1 MRIVISDLD
10 GTLLDHD
17 TYAWSEAVQALDLLK
32 KKGIPLILCTS
43 KTAAE
48 TREWRQQMDLVHPYV
63 VENGG
68 AAIVPPGQLG
78 ASGDG
83 QQIVLGTPY
92 PQLVA
97 ALRAASLESGC
108 RVEGFADWSVE
119 RIAEVC
125 QMPLERAALAKQREY
140 DEPFVV
146 LDAER
151 ERPLIQ
157 AIGARGF
164 RTTRGGR
171 FHHILG
177 ENDKAAAVQRLLA
190 LYQSQHGPAETIG
203 LGDGL
208 NDVEF
213 LRMVDQPVLIRS
225 ARVETLRA
233 AVPHGL
239 VTSKSG
245 PAGWN
250 EAILQLVAISA

>member
-32 KKGIPLILCTS
+32 TKAIPLILCTS

-48 TREWRQQMDLVHPYV
+48 TREWRLQMGLVHPYV

-68 AAIVPPGQLG
+68 AAILPAGELG
-78 ASGDG
+78 AAAGG
-83 QQIVLGTPY
+83 ECIVLGTPY
-92 PQLVA
+92 QELVA
-97 ALRAASLESGC
+97 ALRAASRESAC

-125 QMPLERAALAKQREY
+125 QMPIDRAALAKQREY

-146 LDAER
+146 LDSAR
-151 ERPLIQ
+151 ERQLIQ
-157 AIGARGF
+157 AIGAQGF

-177 ENDKAAAVQRLLA
+177 GNDKAAAVQRLLA
-190 LYQSQHGPAETIG
+190 LYRAQYGPVETVG

-213 LRMVDQPVLIRS
+213 LKMVDHPVLIRS
-225 ARVETLRA
+225 PRVETLQA
-233 AVPHGL
+233 AVPHGR
-239 VTSKSG
+239 VTSRTG
-245 PAGWN
+245 PSGWN
-250 EAILQLVAISA
+250 EAILALFSASS

>member
-17 TYAWSEAVQALDLLK
+17 TYAWSEAEQALELLK
-32 KKGIPLILCTS
+32 RKGIPLILCTS

-48 TREWRQQMDLVHPYV
+48 TDEWRQQMGLPHPYV

-68 AAIVPPGQLG
+68 AVIIPPGQLG
-78 ASGDG
+78 TQGG
-83 QQIVLGTPY
+83 GREMILGTPY
-92 PQLVA
+92 PDLVA
-97 ALRAASLESGC
+97 ALRAASVESGC

-119 RIAEVC
+119 RIAEIC
-125 QMPLERAALAKQREY
+125 EMPVERAALAKQRQY
-140 DEPFVV
+140 DEPFI
-146 LDAER
+146 LRDASR
-151 ERPLIQ
+151 ERQLIQ
-157 AIGARGF
+157 AIGAQGY

-177 ENDKAAAVQRLLA
+177 ENDKAAAVRRLLE
-190 LYQSQHGPAETIG
+190 LYQAQTGPVETIG

-213 LRMVDQPVLIRS
+213 LKMVDHPVLIRS
-225 ARVETLRA
+225 PRVETLRA
-233 AVPHGL
+233 AVPAGQ
-239 VTSKSG
+239 VTAKSG

-250 EAILQLVAISA
+250 EAILGLFADRS

>member
-17 TYAWSEAVQALDLLK
+17 TYAWREAVEALDLLK
-32 KKGIPLILCTS
+32 AKDIPLILCTS

-48 TREWRQQMDLVHPYV
+48 TGEWRRQMGLEYPYV

-68 AAIVPPGQLG
+68 AAVIPPGQLG
-78 ASGDG
+78 AGESGRVM
-83 QQIVLGTPY
+83 VLGSPY
-92 PQLVA
+92 LELVK
-97 ALRAASLESGC
+97 ALHAASEVSGC
-108 RVEGFADWSVE
+108 RVEGFADWSAEQV
-119 RIAEVC
+119 AEVC
-125 QMPLERAALAKQREY
+125 EMPLSRASLAKQREY

-146 LDAER
+146 LDAAR
-151 ERPLIQ
+151 ERQLIE
-157 AIGARGF
+157 AIGMRGF

-177 ENDKAAAVQRLLA
+177 KNDKAAAVRRLLE
-190 LYQSQHGPAETIG
+190 LYRAHHGPIETIG

-213 LRMVDQPVLIRS
+213 LKLVDHAVLIRS
-225 ARVETLRA
+225 PRVETLRA
-233 AVPHGL
+233 AVPTGR
-239 VTSKSG
+239 VTGKNG

-250 EAILQLVAISA
+250 EAILELFADEA

>member
-17 TYAWSEAVQALDLLK
+17 TYAWSEAVQALDLIRINE
-32 KKGIPLILCTS
+32 IPLILCTS

-48 TREWRQQMDLVHPYV
+48 TREWREQMRLIHPYV

-78 ASGDG
+78 ASGSG
-83 QQIVLGTPY
+83 TRIVLGTPY
-92 PQLVA
+92 KQLVA
-97 ALRAASLESGC
+97 VLRAASLESSC

-119 RIAEVC
+119 HISEVC

-146 LDAER
+146 LDPER
-151 ERPLIQ
+151 ERQLIQ
-157 AIGARGF
+157 AIGASGF

-177 ENDKAAAVQRLLA
+177 ANDKASALRRLLA
-190 LYQSQHGPAETIG
+190 LYQAEHGPIETIG

-213 LRMVDQPVLIRS
+213 LKMVDHPVLIRS
-225 ARVETLRA
+225 PRVETLRA
-233 AVPHGL
+233 AVPNGR
-239 VTSKSG
+239 VTAKGG

-250 EAILQLVAISA
+250 EAILELLANSA

>member
-1 MRIVISDLD
+1 MRLVISDLD

-17 TYAWSEAVQALDLLK
+17 TYAWSEAAQALDLLK
-32 KKGIPLILCTS
+32 KKKIPLILCTS

-48 TREWRQQMDLVHPYV
+48 TREWREQMGLVHPYV

-68 AAIVPPGQLG
+68 AAIIPPGQLE
-78 ASGDG
+78 DG
-83 QQIVLGTPY
+83 VNGQTIVLGTPY
-92 PQLVA
+92 PELVA
-97 ALRAASLESGC
+97 ALRSASLESGC
-108 RVEGFADWSVE
+108 RVEGFADWTVE

-151 ERPLIQ
+151 ERQLIQ
-157 AIGARGF
+157 AIGARGL

-177 ENDKAAAVQRLLA
+177 DNDKAAAVQRLLA
-190 LYQSQHGPAETIG
+190 LYQAQHGPVETVG

-213 LRMVDQPVLIRS
+213 LKMVDHPVLIRS
-225 ARVETLRA
+225 PRVETLRA
-233 AVPHGL
+233 AVPNGQ

-250 EAILQLVAISA
+250 EAILALFAKGS

>member
-1 MRIVISDLD
+1 MKLVISDLD

-17 TYAWSEAVQALDLLK
+17 TYAWSDAAEALDLLK
-32 KKGIPLILCTS
+32 AKAVPVILCTS

-48 TREWRQQMDLVHPYV
+48 TRDWRLQMGLDHPYV

-68 AAIVPPGQLG
+68 AAFIPPGQLG
-78 ASGDG
+78 AGESG
-83 QQIVLGTPY
+83 QVVVLGTPY
-92 PQLVA
+92 RALVE
-97 ALRAASLESGC
+97 ALKAASLESGC
-108 RVEGFADWSVE
+108 RVEGFSDWSVE
-119 RIAEVC
+119 RVAEVC
-125 QMPLERAALAKQREY
+125 EMPLERAALAKHREY

-146 LDAER
+146 VDAAR
-151 ERPLIQ
+151 ERQLIQ

-177 ENDKAAAVQRLLA
+177 ENDKAAAVRRLLE
-190 LYQSQHGPAETIG
+190 LYRAHYGPVETIG

-213 LRMVDQPVLIRS
+213 LKLVDHPVLIRS
-225 ARVETLRA
+225 PRVETLRA
-233 AVPHGL
+233 AVPNGR
-239 VTSKSG
+239 VTAKTG

-250 EAILQLVAISA
+250 EAILEWFADEA